1 MVGGGLTKGDAVKIY
16 RFVETRFLW
25 LVWFFVPDK
34 HLLPL
39 KNLIYLNERC
49 VVWLVLLGI
58 DSICN
63 PKKGGDKTWN
73 R

>member
-1 MVGGGLTKGDAVKIY
+1 MEGGEVTIY
-16 RFVETRFLW
+16 PSVESRFLW

-34 HLLPL
+34 YLLTI
-39 KNLIYLNERC
+39 KNLIYLNKRF
-49 VVWLVLLGI
+49 VVWLVLFGV

-73 R
+73 K

>member
-1 MVGGGLTKGDAVKIY
+1 MERGAVTIY
-16 RFVETRFLW
+16 RSVETRFLW
-25 LVWFFVPDK
+25 LVWFFVQDK

-39 KNLIYLNERC
+39 KNLIYLNKKC
-49 VVWLVLLGI
+49 VVGLVLFGV

-63 PKKGGDKTWN
+63 PKKGGDKTWH

>member
-1 MVGGGLTKGDAVKIY
+1 MVGGGRMEGGAVTIY
-16 RFVETRFLW
+16 RFVESRFLW

-39 KNLIYLNERC
+39 KNLIYLKERF
-49 VVWLVLLGI
+49 VVGLVLVGVGSL
-58 DSICN
+58 CN
-63 PKKGGDKTWN
+63 PKKG